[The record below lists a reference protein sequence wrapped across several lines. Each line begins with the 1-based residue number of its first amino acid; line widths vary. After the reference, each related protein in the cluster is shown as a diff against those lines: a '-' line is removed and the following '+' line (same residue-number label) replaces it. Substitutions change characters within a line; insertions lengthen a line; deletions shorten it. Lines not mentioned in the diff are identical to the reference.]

1 MTQPSLALRAAA
13 AAVALAAV
21 LSPAARASLSGVP
34 DAEGFLG
41 RIHAT
46 GRADLCAGSAT
57 GRVVASRDV
66 RVGAEES
73 GALTVFTD
81 RARGP
86 SAWTLSHAEDALGDL
101 TIAFNLT
108 APDGVTSFEDQVGAV
123 TVGILFG
130 TQTAASDGLV
140 ATARLLGPDGE
151 TAEISLAY
159 AGLALVTPS
168 PQVPVAMRSGAPS
181 IDLRIRL
188 DGDDVHVESADPN
201 EAVKTWNPVAAAAD
215 ALPGTDSL
223 TRHASLRVDLPGA
236 GASLRMTGAE
246 IGGFLFTGTGK
257 QISVSGSAIREGV
270 AALESADPADAQTS
284 AERAADDAADVI
296 GFLDNIPPESL
307 AALRT
312 TEKKLRKPLDK
323 AVKAF
328 TAASVLYGKGKD
340 ASADG
345 KVRGGMKQTIRALA
359 LFRGMTV
366 AQTKAFNARL
376 AEFTPE

>member
-1 MTQPSLALRAAA
+1 MKHPSHALRAAA

-21 LSPAARASLSGVP
+21 LSPARASLSGVP
-34 DAEGFLG
+34 DAEGFLD
-41 RIHAT
+41 RVHAT
-46 GRADLCAGSAT
+46 GRTDLCAGSAT

-66 RVGAEES
+66 RVGTEES

-108 APDGVTSFEDQVGAV
+108 APAGVTSFEDEVGTV
-123 TVGILFG
+123 TAGVLFG
-130 TQTAASDGLV
+130 TQTAEPDGLV

-151 TAEISLAY
+151 TAEISVAY
-159 AGLALVTPS
+159 AGGALVTP
-168 PQVPVAMRSGAPS
+168 PARVPVAMRSGVPS

-188 DGDDVHVESADPN
+188 DGDDVHLESADPN
-201 EAVKTWNPVAAAAD
+201 ETVKTWSPVTAAAD

-223 TRHASLRVDLPGA
+223 TRRASLRVNLPGA

-246 IGGFLFTGTGK
+246 IGGFLFPGTGK
-257 QISVSGSAIREGV
+257 QIAVSGSAIREGV
-270 AALESADPADAQTS
+270 AALESADAAGAQMS

-312 TEKKLRKPLDK
+312 TEKKLRKPLEK

-328 TAASVLYGKGKD
+328 TAAGALYGKGKD
-340 ASADG
+340 APADG

-359 LFRGMTV
+359 LFRGMTTT
-366 AQTKAFNARL
+366 QTKAFTALL